1 VLLVARRAERGAALA
16 AELGEGAHFIAGDV
30 ADPATAERAVA
41 AAVERFGAL
50 DVLVNNAG
58 LDHSAPLASAPL
70 GPVREVFDVNFF
82 GALRFMQAAPPRM
95 FDRGG
100 AIVNVTSR
108 LASIGVPGM
117 SLYGASKGALLA
129 LTKGAA
135 VEWAPRGVR
144 VNAVAPGM
152 TDTPLFHEWNEAA
165 ADPAAARAQVE
176 RGIPQGRLGTTAEVA
191 AAVAYLASEE
201 AGHVTGA
208 SLAIDGGYTAA

>member
-1 VLLVARRAERGAALA
+1 MLMVARRAERGAALA
-16 AELGEGAHFIAGDV
+16 AELGGRAHFLAGDV
-30 ADPATAERAVA
+30 ADPATAEAAVA
-41 AAVERFGAL
+41 SAVERFGGL

-58 LDHSAPLASAPL
+58 LDHTAPLATAPL
-70 GPVREVFDVNFF
+70 GPVREVFEVNFF
-82 GALRFMQAAPPRM
+82 GALRFMQAAAAGM

-108 LASIGVPGM
+108 LASIGVPEM

-135 VEWAPRGVR
+135 VEWAPRRVR

-152 TDTPLFHEWNEAA
+152 TETPLFRQWNEAA
-165 ADPAAARAQVE
+165 ADPAAARARVE
-176 RGIPQGRLGTTAEVA
+176 AAIPQGRLGTTAEVA

-201 AGHVTGA
+201 ASHVTGA
-208 SLAIDGGYTAA
+208 SLPIDGGYTAA

>member
-1 VLLVARRAERGAALA
+1 MVARRAERGAALA
-16 AELGEGAHFIAGDV
+16 AELGERAHFIAGDV

-82 GALRFMQAAPPRM
+82 GALRFMQAAAPEM

-100 AIVNVTSR
+100 AIVNLTSR
-108 LASIGVPGM
+108 LASIGVPRM

-129 LTKGAA
+129 LTKGAG
-135 VEWAPRGVR
+135 VVWAPRGGR

-165 ADPAAARAQVE
+165 ADSAAARAEVE

-208 SLAIDGGYTAA
+208 SLAVDGGYTAA